1 MHHSVERSIALW
13 KSQNGPFRENIGR
26 HLQKEIKA
34 YSPAD
39 VRPQHRF
46 YIDYTERSCNWH

>member
-1 MHHSVERSIALW
+1 MHQSVERSIALW

-26 HLQKEIKA
+26 HLQKDSKA

-39 VRPQHRF
+39 VRPQHPF
-46 YIDYTERSCNWH
+46 YIDYTGRSCNWH